1 MDVMYMRMRRG
12 ARVRQGGDL
21 SLVLRVSLSLWEK
34 PEEEEEEDSFLFS
47 VLFCSGGGER

>member
-21 SLVLRVSLSLWEK
+21 SPVLRGCLSLSLSLTLWEK
-34 PEEEEEEDSFLFS
+34 PE
-47 VLFCSGGGER
+47 

>member
-21 SLVLRVSLSLWEK
+21 SPVLRVSLSL
-34 PEEEEEEDSFLFS
+34 S
-47 VLFCSGGGER
+47 VGKTQVGGGLLPLLRLVLLRRR